1 MLELSLFDYSDAY
14 ILVDGTI
21 RIAVQRANDAAIE
34 ADRNNKQVVLKNC
47 AQFTSCISKIN
58 NTQMD
63 NIQDLGIVMRKRNLL
78 ECSWNYA
85 NHLLMYNNIV
95 DMNKMIMI

>member
-47 AQFTSCISKIN
+47 AHS
-58 NTQMD
+58 
-63 NIQDLGIVMRKRNLL
+63 R
-78 ECSWNYA
+78 SWYCDA
-85 NHLLMYNNIV
+85 EA
-95 DMNKMIMI
+95 

>member
-1 MLELSLFDYSDAY
+1 MLELSLFDYSDAC

-21 RIAVQRANDAAIE
+21 RIVVERANDAAIE
-34 ADRNNKQVVLKNC
+34 EDRNNKQVVLKNC
-47 AQFTSCISKIN
+47 QQFTSCISKMN

-63 NIQDLGIVMRKRNLL
+63 NIQDLGIVMRKHNLL
-78 ECSWNYA
+78 EYSWDYA